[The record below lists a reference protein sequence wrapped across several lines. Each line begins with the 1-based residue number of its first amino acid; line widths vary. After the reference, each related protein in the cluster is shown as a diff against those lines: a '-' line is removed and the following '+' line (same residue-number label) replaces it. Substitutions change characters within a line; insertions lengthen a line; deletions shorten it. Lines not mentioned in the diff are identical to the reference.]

1 MPCIEWKYTPNFND
15 RSANHL
21 QIKKVENQL
30 NFFINRVFVDS
41 FQAEPFFGKY
51 FGFQVDNRQ
60 KIAFRSFKFCK
71 LVEDDT
77 YGKGIN
83 ISSKNI
89 SSIKNLSTLY
99 LSLSTSDGIFK
110 LDNFIKGVALA
121 QKFFTA
127 DNLEDYLTLIAGERY
142 IYNSETILHFYINDV
157 INSLRNYLD
166 KKDGISTSQLIN
178 AFSTFPVEA
187 KQFLNNRFVSKQ
199 IQNIDKEI
207 EHSEVDR
214 KKSAVAAAGTGKKL
228 VSNTKT
234 DIAYLKD
241 VLGESD
247 FRYQIIA
254 DKLSNAIVQCGI
266 DAFNVCKD
274 HKGEIDYAKAIKS
287 EEAYINEYEYALSIA
302 VTERVKERAKDNL
315 DSCKQYIKN
324 KYFYSCWFCGK
335 RAPEEPSKFVITIY
349 KVNGRSLF
357 PNSVQYS
364 YVPFYIPRCNDCKKV
379 HSQSSD
385 AFTLALIVCSIAGL
399 IVGALSDGYWFA
411 GLIVGALIG
420 WMIGINLRNQ
430 LAQKKE
436 SKTQVIPAL
445 AIIPY

>member
-1 MPCIEWKYTPNFND
+1 M
-15 RSANHL
+15 
-21 QIKKVENQL
+21 
-30 NFFINRVFVDS
+30 
-41 FQAEPFFGKY
+41 
-51 FGFQVDNRQ
+51 
-60 KIAFRSFKFCK
+60 
-71 LVEDDT
+71 
-77 YGKGIN
+77 
-83 ISSKNI
+83 
-89 SSIKNLSTLY
+89 
-99 LSLSTSDGIFK
+99 
-110 LDNFIKGVALA
+110 
-121 QKFFTA
+121 
-127 DNLEDYLTLIAGERY
+127 
-142 IYNSETILHFYINDV
+142 
-157 INSLRNYLD
+157 
-166 KKDGISTSQLIN
+166 
-178 AFSTFPVEA
+178 
-187 KQFLNNRFVSKQ
+187 
-199 IQNIDKEI
+199 
-207 EHSEVDR
+207 DR
-214 KKSAVAAAGTGKKL
+214 KKSAVAAAGTGKML

-234 DIAYLKD
+234 DVAYLKD

-324 KYFYSCWFCGK
+324 KYFYRCWFCGK

-349 KVNGRSLF
+349 QVNGRSLF

-364 YVPFYIPRCNDCKKV
+364 YVPFYIPRCNDCQKV

-385 AFTLALIVCSIAGL
+385 AFTLALIGCSIAGL

-430 LAQKKE
+430 RCAKEGIKDTSHSSIGHYPVLNQKLKE
-436 SKTQVIPAL
+436 GWQFSKPKA
-445 AIIPY
+445 